1 MAGIAAASGSGPF
14 GNAMSGINQA
24 AQAAQAAKAQM
35 QAVGNVGQAAQGI
48 QEGASGG
55 GDLEGRV
62 AALEGQA
69 GSAGGGETAGV
80 AGMTGADL
88 LKSRSM
94 FGDMSSRQQ
103 SVGRG
108 LGTELGKLFGY

>member
-14 GNAMSGINQA
+14 GNAMSGIS
-24 AQAAQAAKAQM
+24 QAAQAAKERM
-35 QAVGNVGQAAQGI
+35 QAAGNVGQAAQGI

-69 GSAGGGETAGV
+69 GSAGGGEVAGV

-108 LGTELGKLFGY
+108 LGSGLGKFFGY

>member
-14 GNAMSGINQA
+14 GNAMSGIS
-24 AQAAQAAKAQM
+24 QAAQAAKERM
-35 QAVGNVGQAAQGI
+35 QAAGNVGQAAQGI
-48 QEGASGG
+48 QEVASGG
-55 GDLEGRV
+55 EDLEGRV

-69 GSAGGGETAGV
+69 GSAGGGEVAGV

-88 LKSRSM
+88 LKSRSI
-94 FGDMSSRQQ
+94 FGDMPSRQQ

-108 LGTELGKLFGY
+108 LGAGLGKFFGY

>member
-14 GNAMSGINQA
+14 GNAMSGIS
-24 AQAAQAAKAQM
+24 QAAQAAKERM
-35 QAVGNVGQAAQGI
+35 QAAGNVGQAAQGI

-88 LKSRSM
+88 MKSRSI

-108 LGTELGKLFGY
+108 LGAGLGKFFGY

>member
-14 GNAMSGINQA
+14 GNAMSGIS
-24 AQAAQAAKAQM
+24 QAAQAAKERM
-35 QAVGNVGQAAQGI
+35 QAAGNVGQAAQGI

-108 LGTELGKLFGY
+108 LGSGLGKFFGY

>member
-1 MAGIAAASGSGPF
+1 MAAQSASRNPF
-14 GNAMSGINQA
+14 DNAISGIG
-24 AQAAQAAKAQM
+24 QAAQAAKERM
-35 QAVGNVGQAAQGI
+35 QAAGNVGQAAQGI
-48 QEGASGG
+48 QEAASGG

-69 GSAGGGETAGV
+69 GSAGGGEVAGV

-94 FGDMSSRQQ
+94 FGDIGNRQR

-108 LGTELGKLFGY
+108 GFR

>member
-14 GNAMSGINQA
+14 GNAMSGIS
-24 AQAAQAAKAQM
+24 QAAQAAKERM
-35 QAVGNVGQAAQGI
+35 QAAGNVGQAAQGI

-88 LKSRSM
+88 MKSRSI

-108 LGTELGKLFGY
+108 LGSGLGKFFGY

>member
-35 QAVGNVGQAAQGI
+35 QAAGIGQAAQGI